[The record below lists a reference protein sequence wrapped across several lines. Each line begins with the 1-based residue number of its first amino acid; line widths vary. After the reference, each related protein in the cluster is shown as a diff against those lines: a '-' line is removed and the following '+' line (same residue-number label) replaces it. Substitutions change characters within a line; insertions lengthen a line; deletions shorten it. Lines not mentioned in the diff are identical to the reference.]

1 MPERIEIHYCNLEKR
16 KKQISQWKI
25 PVSTKREFLE
35 FLEQLELG
43 KVNRGRKIS
52 ATRQLKYISMLKL
65 PLEYLNKPTVRLT
78 VADLERFEKALSSGQ
93 LISPLRNHPYRQ
105 NTMVDIRKLLRIFL
119 RWRLGDAKALPL
131 TSWFDTRDQHKTPE
145 FLSETEIEQ
154 LYKGCSKPE
163 HRFLIA
169 VLFDAGTRA
178 QEFHNLRMED
188 VFLSEGRENFT
199 RIALKE
205 EYSKTL
211 GRTIA
216 LYWKNSAEAVRDFI
230 LYRRRMGAKSGD
242 PVFNISYL
250 VAKKFLRRLGQRV
263 LQRNVYYHLFRHS
276 SATYYATKLNR
287 QELCYRYGWKF
298 SSPMPDIYIS
308 RAGME
313 SKQLD
318 EKFTQTE
325 LGSLKDEL
333 AKVDQAARIKDDR
346 IKEMEQAMER
356 MRADIV
362 DTVEKV
368 IQKNPTIKQVEAVL
382 RHRIAAINRNVS
394 SHPDR
399 VRPPHEDEAILTR
412 GRACG

>member
-1 MPERIEIHYCNLEKR
+1 MAERITIQYCNLDKR
-16 KKQISQWKI
+16 KKQIGQWKI
-25 PVSTKREFLE
+25 PASTKRELLE

-43 KVNRGRKIS
+43 KVNRGKKIS
-52 ATRQLKYISMLKL
+52 TSRQLKYLSMLKT
-65 PLEYLNKPTVRLT
+65 PLEFLNKSTARLT
-78 VADLERFEKALSSGQ
+78 VADLERFEKALSTGKVVSSQ
-93 LISPLRNHPYRQ
+93 HRRPYRH
-105 NTMVDIRKLLRIFL
+105 NTQVDIRKLLRIFL

-131 TSWFDTRDQHKTPE
+131 TSWFDTHDQPKTPE
-145 FLSETEIEQ
+145 FLSEQEIDK
-154 LYKGCSKPE
+154 LYKACGKPE
-163 HRFLIA
+163 HKFLIA
-169 VLFDAGTRA
+169 VLFDAGARA
-178 QEFHNLRMED
+178 QEFHNIRMED
-188 VFLSEGRENFT
+188 VFLAEGRENFT

-230 LYRRRMGAKSGD
+230 LLRKQMGAKSGD

-263 LQRNVYYHLFRHS
+263 LQRNIYYHLFRHS

-313 SKQLD
+313 TKALD

-325 LGSLKDEL
+325 LSSLKDEL

-346 IKEMEQAMER
+346 IKQMEQAMER
-356 MRADIV
+356 IETQLLETVGKIV
-362 DTVEKV
+362 R
-368 IQKNPTIKQVEAVL
+368 KNPTINQVEAAL
-382 RHRIAAINRNVS
+382 ERK
-394 SHPDR
+394 
-399 VRPPHEDEAILTR
+399 T
-412 GRACG
+412 G

>member
-1 MPERIEIHYCNLEKR
+1 MPERITIQYCNLDKR
-16 KKQISQWKI
+16 KKQIARWKI
-25 PVSTKREFLE
+25 PASTKHELLE

-43 KVNRGRKIS
+43 KVNRGKKIS
-52 ATRQLKYISMLKL
+52 ANRQLKYLSMLKT
-65 PLEYLNKPTVRLT
+65 PLEFLNKSTARLT
-78 VADLERFEKALSSGQ
+78 VADLERFEKALSTGK
-93 LISPLRNHPYRQ
+93 LISPMRNRPYRH
-105 NTMVDIRKLLRIFL
+105 NTQVDIRKLLRIFL

-131 TSWFDTRDQHKTPE
+131 TSWFDTHDQRKTPE
-145 FLSETEIEQ
+145 FLSEAEIEK
-154 LYKGCSKPE
+154 LYKACGKPE
-163 HRFLIA
+163 HKFLIA
-169 VLFDAGTRA
+169 VLFDAGARA
-178 QEFHNLRMED
+178 QEFHNIRMED

-216 LYWKNSAEAVRDFI
+216 LYWKNSGEAVRDFI
-230 LYRRRMGAKSGD
+230 LLRKQMGAKSGD

-263 LQRNVYYHLFRHS
+263 LQRNIYYHLFRHS

-313 SKQLD
+313 TKQLD

-325 LGSLKDEL
+325 LGALKDEL
-333 AKVDQAARIKDDR
+333 AKVNLAARIKDER
-346 IKEMEQAMER
+346 MEQAMQK
-356 MRADIV
+356 MRV
-362 DTVEKV
+362 ELLETVNQI
-368 IQKNPTIKQVEAVL
+368 IQKNPTIKQVEAAL
-382 RHRIAAINRNVS
+382 ERKASS
-394 SHPDR
+394 SHK
-399 VRPPHEDEAILTR
+399 
-412 GRACG
+412 